1 MKARL
6 KGSSHPVRPS
16 ARDSMRDK
24 EILVVSMLGSSK
36 EERDLKV
43 EDDSPESS
51 NQASSV
57 SSETEEKVSNKD
69 IPAQGGKR
77 QGEKKLTSK
86 RLNLEKSGDTSVQ
99 RQSSVSSLASSDGTV
114 KPAVKQ
120 VTPS

>member
-1 MKARL
+1 M
-6 KGSSHPVRPS
+6 
-16 ARDSMRDK
+16 
-24 EILVVSMLGSSK
+24 
-36 EERDLKV
+36 
-43 EDDSPESS
+43 EDDSPQSS
-51 NQASSV
+51 NQVSSV

-77 QGEKKLTSK
+77 QGEKKMTSK
-86 RLNLEKSGDTSVQ
+86 RPNLEKSGDTSVQ